1 MKTTDEEEQVAIII
15 HDLWVGWA
23 KILIESEPNL
33 SQERKERWEKECFK
47 PYDELSEE
55 MKNLDRKF
63 AKQIVQKLN
72 N

>member
-1 MKTTDEEEQVAIII
+1 MDKEEQVAIII
-15 HDLWVGWA
+15 HELWMGWA
-23 KILIESEPNL
+23 KTLIASEPGL

-72 N
+72 SQ